1 VAMLLAACGGAPTPV
16 VTLAPPTS
24 ALIVAT
30 GTATVA
36 PAVVASATQAASP
49 TPQPQPSATPLP
61 SLSPTAP
68 QATATNTPL
77 PAPRVVPTPTFLP
90 TASPRPLAVATVA
103 ATARATAVSTP
114 RPIASATRSSAGA
127 VKGRIWDPR
136 LDQRGAVLI
145 PAQVQPGQGYWR
157 LVQGQWFDEGEPPFG
172 GQHHVFLDA
181 LDQTGKR
188 QVGVRMQMASPDL
201 KDILGYVTT
210 EAKTGESYAA
220 NFPMYIVAPAYRVE
234 PADGAPADAV
244 TGLGLG
250 SIKVPDLPT
259 LTSYGF
265 TWQWTIAGQGQ
276 AIPTATPIGAG
287 AGPASALSV
296 PTVAQRLAAGQ
307 RVWYAF
313 RYTGDN
319 SPIEVK
325 MQVTPPGAASFAIW
339 TPGDV
344 QRWVQ
349 GDPESPVG
357 RGAPKAN
364 ASDELFWTGA
374 FSGPDIY
381 YVVADQT
388 GPYTGSFTLQVSGS
402 GVSPAGSGR

>member
-1 VAMLLAACGGAPTPV
+1 MAMLLTACGGAPTPV

-24 ALIVAT
+24 APILAT
-30 GTATVA
+30 STATVA
-36 PAVVASATQAASP
+36 PVAAASATQAASP
-49 TPQPQPSATPLP
+49 TSQPQRSATPLP
-61 SLSPTAP
+61 SSS
-68 QATATNTPL
+68 
-77 PAPRVVPTPTFLP
+77 PAPPLATETSTPRPVPRVIPTPTFLP

-114 RPIASATRSSAGA
+114 RPIASATRSGTGA
-127 VKGRIWDPR
+127 IKARIWDPR

-276 AIPTATPIGAG
+276 AIPSSTPIGAG

-296 PTVAQRLAAGQ
+296 PTVAQRLASGQ
-307 RVWYAF
+307 RIWYAF
-313 RYTGDN
+313 RYAGDN

-349 GDPESPVG
+349 GNPESPVG
-357 RGAPKAN
+357 RGAPKA
-364 ASDELFWTGA
+364 DTPGELFWTGA
-374 FSGPDIY
+374 FSGSDIY
-381 YVVADQT
+381 YVAVDQT

-402 GVSPAGSGR
+402 GVAPAGSGR